1 MIAMNQPLVSIV
13 SMVFNHAAFLRD
25 CLDGLVMQETSF
37 PYEVIV
43 HDDASTDGSDEI
55 IEEYASKY
63 PGLIQPIL
71 QQENQYSKKVHIGN
85 TFIYPIVR
93 GKYIAICEGD
103 DYWTDPHKLQRQ
115 VDFLESHPEFVM
127 ACSRARM
134 YSVKRGKEIGEFYC
148 REDDGPLELK
158 DIVNRSGLFIPTCS
172 IVYRRSLRSSMP
184 EFISR
189 AIVGDYP
196 LQIFAALSGGV
207 YYFNDAMV
215 VYRVDNPDSW
225 MGRQRWKDA
234 SEASLRRVSSMLNLF
249 SGFAEAFPEHRK
261 LFKDKIA
268 QHLRDQMPCPRD
280 DYEGYLKY
288 TETFRNYL
296 KEESLLWKIDYKLRG
311 TRLPILKHYYFHSK
325 FVVRKYRRKILW
337 Y

>member
-1 MIAMNQPLVSIV
+1 MIATNQPLVSIV

-43 HDDASTDGSDEI
+43 HDDASTDGSAEI

-85 TFIYPIVR
+85 TFIYPKVR

-134 YSVKRGKEIGEFYC
+134 YSVKRGKEIRRQARRQASGS
-148 REDDGPLELK
+148 RE
-158 DIVNRSGLFIPTCS
+158 V
-172 IVYRRSLRSSMP
+172 
-184 EFISR
+184 
-189 AIVGDYP
+189 
-196 LQIFAALSGGV
+196 
-207 YYFNDAMV
+207 
-215 VYRVDNPDSW
+215 
-225 MGRQRWKDA
+225 
-234 SEASLRRVSSMLNLF
+234 
-249 SGFAEAFPEHRK
+249 H
-261 LFKDKIA
+261 
-268 QHLRDQMPCPRD
+268 H
-280 DYEGYLKY
+280 
-288 TETFRNYL
+288 
-296 KEESLLWKIDYKLRG
+296 
-311 TRLPILKHYYFHSK
+311 
-325 FVVRKYRRKILW
+325 
-337 Y
+337 

>member
-1 MIAMNQPLVSIV
+1 MIATNQPLVSIV

-43 HDDASTDGSDEI
+43 HDDASTDGSAEI

-85 TFIYPIVR
+85 TFIYPKVR

-134 YSVKRGKEIGEFYC
+134 YSVKRGKEIGELYC
-148 REDDGPLELK
+148 REDDGPLALK

-172 IVYRRSLRSSMP
+172 IVYRRSLRSSLP
-184 EFISR
+184 EFICR

-207 YYFNDAMV
+207 YYFNDAMT

-234 SEASLRRVSSMLNLF
+234 SEASLRRVSSMVEMFN
-249 SGFAEAFPEHRK
+249 GFAEAYPEHRK

-268 QHLRDQMPCPRD
+268 QYLRDQMPCPMY
-280 DYEGYLKY
+280 DYDGFRKY
-288 TETFRNYL
+288 TDRFKVYL
-296 KEESLLWKIDYKLRG
+296 KEESLLWKLDYWLRG
-311 TRLPILKHYYFHSK
+311 TRLPVLRHYYFHSE
-325 FVVRKYRRKILW
+325 FLVRKYRKRVSL